1 MLAPDARQAAS
12 CAGTSAWTAAV
23 QWLGAPLAYGHGF
36 VIIAAMKVLG
46 RSVGILA
53 FGLVAGLLAGCST
66 GDTAAKPAVAAKAK
80 SVKDAPK
87 KAEAD
92 KTVTDK
98 TAPDKVEADKADADK
113 EGCIYVDS
121 EKGHDEL
128 ECPHPPKP
136 GTEAAEP
143 DAPPNGD
150 GHFGAKFALADAVP
164 LSTALTAVV
173 ADKPVLISGEVE
185 AVCQKK
191 GCWMV
196 IKDGAQSARV
206 LMKDHAFAVPMV
218 CRGKKVQIEGTLA
231 SRTFT
236 EAQVKHLAKDGG
248 KDPAE
253 VSGERTEHVL
263 TATGINIQS

>member
-1 MLAPDARQAAS
+1 
-12 CAGTSAWTAAV
+12 
-23 QWLGAPLAYGHGF
+23 
-36 VIIAAMKVLG
+36 MKVLG

-53 FGLVAGLLAGCST
+53 FGLAAGLIAGCSA
-66 GDTAAKPAVAAKAK
+66 GDPAAKPAVAAKAK
-80 SVKDAPK
+80 SAKAKSAKDAPDTADAK
-87 KAEAD
+87 KADAKKAD
-92 KTVTDK
+92 AEK
-98 TAPDKVEADKADADK
+98 ADAAKSAKDSPDADK

-121 EKGHDEL
+121 EKGDDEL
-128 ECPHPPKP
+128 ACPHPPKP
-136 GTEAAEP
+136 GTEAGEP
-143 DAPPNGD
+143 DAPPDGD

-196 IKDGAQSARV
+196 VKDGALSARV
-206 LMKDHAFAVPMV
+206 LMKDHGFSVPMD

-253 VSGERTEHVL
+253 VSGDRTEHVL
-263 TATGINIQS
+263 TATGISIQS